1 MGWVLLSPQQIG
13 HGILHFSHRRSRDYS
28 WKAVFQLWFLG
39 RKNHRGQLFPLVITS
54 MCLF

>member
-1 MGWVLLSPQQIG
+1 MLLSPQQIG